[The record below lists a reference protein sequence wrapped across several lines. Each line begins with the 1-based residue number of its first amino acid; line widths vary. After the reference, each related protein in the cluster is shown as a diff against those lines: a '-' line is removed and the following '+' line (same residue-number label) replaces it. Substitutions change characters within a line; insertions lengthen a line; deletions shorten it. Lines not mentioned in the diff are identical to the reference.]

1 MKNWCLIQ
9 TSSPSNQNIVKEWLK
24 TRFMNL
30 GIEYLI
36 FVIHTLKI
44 ICVMR
49 IATAYILFYIQIL
62 LRKHLFPFLTLLP
75 HLSRDP

>member
-9 TSSPSNQNIVKEWLK
+9 ISSPSNQNIVKEWLK

-44 ICVMR
+44 ISVMR
-49 IATAYILFYIQIL
+49 IATAHILFYIQIL
-62 LRKHLFPFLTLLP
+62 LRKYLFPFLTLLP